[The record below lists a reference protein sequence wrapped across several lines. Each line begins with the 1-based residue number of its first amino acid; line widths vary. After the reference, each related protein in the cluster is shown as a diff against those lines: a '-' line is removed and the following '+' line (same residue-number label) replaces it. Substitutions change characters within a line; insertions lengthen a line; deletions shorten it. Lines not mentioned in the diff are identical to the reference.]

1 MELFGFEFPW
11 WLTLT
16 TFFALLLALMATGMP
31 VAIAFALL
39 NIGGLLLVKG
49 TIGLELLPGS
59 VYRSVATFNLLAIP
73 MFFLLGEVLF
83 QSRVIGL
90 TIDVMDRWIGRVRAR
105 LLFISLGAGTALA
118 TLSGAGMADT
128 ALLGTTLH
136 PEMEKRGYERRISLG
151 TLMSSGLLAA
161 IIPPSALAVLV
172 GSLAE
177 VSIARLLI
185 AGFVPGLMMASVYA
199 VYIWMRVRLNP
210 SLAPPYVGESVSWG
224 SRFTGLA
231 LLSPLGIIVLMV
243 MGFIIFGVT
252 TPSEA
257 AATGAIGAFIVAAL
271 YHLIR
276 MRLKTKSLEGV
287 RFNFQ
292 VVKDALYGTV
302 YISGMIFLI
311 ITGAVALGQLLA
323 FTGATTQ
330 FLSFI
335 VELGISA
342 LILVILVQLAV
353 LILGFF
359 IDQLSIMLVAIPVL
373 VPILGPLGIDP
384 IWFWVLFL
392 MNISIGA
399 ITPPFG
405 MMLFALKGV
414 VPQAS
419 MSDLYRASIPFVIL
433 DVIAVGLVITFPA
446 IATWLPGVLFN

>member
-1 MELFGFEFPW
+1 MEILGFELPW
-11 WLTLT
+11 WLTLI
-16 TFFALLLALMATGMP
+16 TFFALLLALMSTGMP
-31 VAIAFALL
+31 VAVAFALL
-39 NIGGLLLVKG
+39 NI
-49 TIGLELLPGS
+49 IGLFMVEGTLGLQLLPGS

-136 PEMEKRGYERRISLG
+136 PEMEKRGYERRLSLG
-151 TLMSSGLLAA
+151 TIMSSGLLAA

-185 AGFVPGLMMASVYA
+185 AGFIPGLMMATVYGL
-199 VYIWMRVRLNP
+199 YIWARVRMNP
-210 SLAPPYVGESVSWG
+210 SLAPPYVGVTATWG
-224 SRFTGLA
+224 ARFGGLA
-231 LLSPLGIIVLMV
+231 LLSPLGIIVIMV
-243 MGFIIFGVT
+243 MGFIIFGIT

-271 YHLIR
+271 Y
-276 MRLKTKSLEGV
+276 RLLRRRFSTGSLAGV
-287 RFNFQ
+287 RFDFQ

-330 FLSFI
+330 FLDFI
-335 VELGISA
+335 VTLGISA
-342 LILVILVQLAV
+342 IVLVIMVQLAV
-353 LILGFF
+353 LVLGFF

-373 VPILGPLGIDP
+373 VPILDPLGIDP
-384 IWFWVLFL
+384 VWFWVLFL

-433 DVIAVGLVITFPA
+433 DIIAVGLVIAFPQ
-446 IATWLPGVLFN
+446 IATWLPSLVV

>member
-1 MELFGFEFPW
+1 MELFGYEFSW
-11 WLTLT
+11 WLTLVI
-16 TFFALLLALMATGMP
+16 FFALLLALMSTGMP
-31 VAIAFALL
+31 VAMAFAVL
-39 NIGGLLLVKG
+39 NIAGLLLVVDGFK
-49 TIGLELLPGS
+49 GLELLAGS

-90 TIDVMDRWIGRVRAR
+90 TIDVMDRWIGKVRAR
-105 LLFISLGAGTALA
+105 LLFTSLGAGTLLA

-136 PEMEKRGYERRISLG
+136 PEMERRGYDRRLSLG
-151 TLMSSGLLAA
+151 TIMSSGLLAA
-161 IIPPSALAVLV
+161 IIPPSALAVLL

-185 AGFVPGLMMASVYA
+185 AGFMPGLLMVAVYA
-199 VYIWMRVRLNP
+199 VYIWIRVRMNP
-210 SLAPPYVGESVSWG
+210 TLAPPYTGETVTWRY
-224 SRFTGLA
+224 RFLGLA
-231 LLSPLGIIVLMV
+231 QMSPLGIIVIMV
-243 MGFIIFGVT
+243 MGFILFGVT

-271 YHLIR
+271 YR
-276 MRLKTKSLEGV
+276 RLTFK
-287 RFNFQ
+287 
-292 VVKDALYGTV
+292 VVKDSLYGTL
-302 YISGMIFLI
+302 YIGGMIFLI

-323 FTGATTQ
+323 FTGATRE
-330 FLSFI
+330 FLAFI
-335 VELGISA
+335 VELGLSA
-342 LILVILVQLAV
+342 VMLVIIVQLAV
-353 LILGFF
+353 LVLGFF

-373 VPILGPLGIDP
+373 VPILEPLGIDP
-384 IWFWVLFL
+384 VWFWVLFL

-433 DVIAVGLVITFPA
+433 DAIAVGLVIAFPQ
-446 IATWLPGVLFN
+446 IATWLPRVAFD

>member
-1 MELFGFEFPW
+1 MEIFGLELPW
-11 WLTLT
+11 WLTLI
-16 TFFALLLALMATGMP
+16 TFFGLLLALMSTGMP

-39 NIGGLLLVKG
+39 NIIGLFMVKG
-49 TIGLELLPGS
+49 TTGLLLLPGS

-73 MFFLLGEVLF
+73 MFFLLGEILF

-105 LLFISLGAGTALA
+105 LLFTSLGAGTALA

-128 ALLGTTLH
+128 ALLGTTLY
-136 PEMEKRGYERRISLG
+136 PEMEKRGYDRRLSLG

-185 AGFVPGLMMASVYA
+185 AGFLPGLMMAGVYGI
-199 VYIWMRVRLNP
+199 YIWVRVRMNP
-210 SLAPPYVGESVSWG
+210 TLAPPYVGEPIGW
-224 SRFTGLA
+224 RPKLTGAA

-243 MGFIIFGVT
+243 MGFIILGVT

-257 AATGAIGAFIVAAL
+257 AATGASGAFVVAAIYSL
-271 YHLIR
+271 LRARI
-276 MRLKTKSLEGV
+276 KSNSLDGV
-287 RFNFQ
+287 RFNYQ
-292 VVKDALYGTV
+292 VIKDASYGTV
-302 YISGMIFLI
+302 YIGGMIFLI

-323 FTGATTQ
+323 FTGATRE
-330 FLSFI
+330 FLHFI
-335 VELGISA
+335 VGLA
-342 LILVILVQLAV
+342 VPTVVLVIIVHLAV
-353 LILGFF
+353 LLLGFF

-373 VPILGPLGIDP
+373 IPIVEGLGIDP
-384 IWFWVLFL
+384 VWFWVLFL

-419 MSDLYRASIPFVIL
+419 MSDLYKASIPFVLL
-433 DVIAVGLVITFPA
+433 DMVALGLVIAFPP
-446 IATWLPGVLFN
+446 IATWLPSLIS

>member
-1 MELFGFEFPW
+1 MELFGFEFSW
-11 WLTLT
+11 WLTLVI
-16 TFFALLLALMATGMP
+16 FFALLLALMSTGMP
-31 VAIAFALL
+31 VAMAFAVL
-39 NIGGLLLVKG
+39 NIAGLLLVVDGFK
-49 TIGLELLPGS
+49 GLELLAGS

-90 TIDVMDRWIGRVRAR
+90 TIDVMDRWIGKVRAR
-105 LLFISLGAGTALA
+105 LLFTSLGAGTILA
-118 TLSGAGMADT
+118 TLSVVPSRAVSAMPAP
-128 ALLGTTLH
+128 LH
-136 PEMEKRGYERRISLG
+136 PEMERRGYDRRLSLG
-151 TLMSSGLLAA
+151 TIMSSGLLAA
-161 IIPPSALAVLV
+161 IIPPSALAVLL

-185 AGFVPGLMMASVYA
+185 AGFMPGLLMVAVYA
-199 VYIWMRVRLNP
+199 VYIWIRVRMNP
-210 SLAPPYVGESVSWG
+210 NLAPPYTGEVVTWRY
-224 SRFTGLA
+224 RFLGLA
-231 LLSPLGIIVLMV
+231 QMSPLGIIVIMV
-243 MGFIIFGVT
+243 MGFILFGVT

-271 YHLIR
+271 YR
-276 MRLKTKSLEGV
+276 RLTFKV
-287 RFNFQ
+287 M
-292 VVKDALYGTV
+292 KDSLYGTL
-302 YISGMIFLI
+302 YIGGMIFLI

-323 FTGATTQ
+323 FTGATRE

-335 VELGISA
+335 VDLGLSA
-342 LILVILVQLAV
+342 VLLVIIVQLAV
-353 LILGFF
+353 LVLGFF

-373 VPILGPLGIDP
+373 VPILEPLGIDP
-384 IWFWVLFL
+384 VWFWVLFL

-433 DVIAVGLVITFPA
+433 DAIAVGLVIAFPQ
-446 IATWLPGVLFN
+446 IATWLPNLVT

>member
-1 MELFGFEFPW
+1 MEIFGLEFPW
-11 WLTLT
+11 WLTLI
-16 TFFALLLALMATGMP
+16 TFFTLLLALMATGMP

-39 NIGGLLLVKG
+39 NIAGLFLVKG
-49 TIGLELLPGS
+49 TTGLLLLPGS

-105 LLFISLGAGTALA
+105 LLFTSLGAGTLLA

-128 ALLGTTLH
+128 ALLGTTLY

-185 AGFVPGLMMASVYA
+185 AGFVPGLMMATVYA
-199 VYIWMRVRLNP
+199 IYIWVRVRLNP
-210 SLAPPYVGESVSWG
+210 NLAPPYVAESVSWSLRLRG
-224 SRFTGLA
+224 VA
-231 LLSPLGIIVLMV
+231 EISPLGIIVLMV

-271 YHLIR
+271 YR
-276 MRLKTKSLEGV
+276 RLTFKVL
-287 RFNFQ
+287 
-292 VVKDALYGTV
+292 KDSLYGTL
-302 YISGMIFLI
+302 YIGGMIFLI

-323 FTGATTQ
+323 LTGATRD
-330 FLSFI
+330 FLDFI
-335 VELGISA
+335 VELGLSA
-342 LILVILVQLAV
+342 ILLVIIVQLAV
-353 LILGFF
+353 LVLGLF

-384 IWFWVLFL
+384 LWFWVLFL

-419 MSDLYRASIPFVIL
+419 MTDLYRASIPFVLL
-433 DVIAVGLVITFPA
+433 DIVAVGLVIAFPE
-446 IATWLPGVLFN
+446 IATWLPGLVV

>member
-1 MELFGFEFPW
+1 MELFGFEFSW
-11 WLTLT
+11 WATLII
-16 TFFALLLALMATGMP
+16 FFALLLALMSTGMP
-31 VAIAFALL
+31 VAMAFALL
-39 NIGGLLLVKG
+39 NIAGLLLVVDGFK
-49 TIGLELLPGS
+49 GLELLAGS

-90 TIDVMDRWIGRVRAR
+90 TIDVMDRWIGKVRAR
-105 LLFISLGAGTALA
+105 LLFTSLGAGTILA

-136 PEMEKRGYERRISLG
+136 PEMEKRGYDRRLSLG
-151 TLMSSGLLAA
+151 TIMSSGLLAA

-185 AGFVPGLMMASVYA
+185 AGFMPGLLMVGVYS
-199 VYIWMRVRLNP
+199 VYIWIRVRMNP
-210 SLAPPYVGESVSWG
+210 SLAPPYTGEVVTWRY
-224 SRFTGLA
+224 RFLGLA
-231 LLSPLGIIVLMV
+231 QMSPLGIIVIMV
-243 MGFIIFGVT
+243 MGFILFGVT

-271 YHLIR
+271 YR
-276 MRLKTKSLEGV
+276 RLT
-287 RFNFQ
+287 FT
-292 VVKDALYGTV
+292 VVKDSLYGTL
-302 YISGMIFLI
+302 YIGGMIFLI

-323 FTGATTQ
+323 FTGATRE
-330 FLSFI
+330 FLAFI
-335 VELGISA
+335 VELGLSA
-342 LILVILVQLAV
+342 VMLVIIVQLAV

-373 VPILGPLGIDP
+373 VPILEPLGIDP
-384 IWFWVLFL
+384 VWFWVLFL

-433 DVIAVGLVITFPA
+433 DAIAVGLVIAFPQ
-446 IATWLPGVLFN
+446 IATWLPNLVV

>member
-1 MELFGFEFPW
+1 MEILGLDLPW
-11 WLTLT
+11 WLTLL
-16 TFFALLLALMATGMP
+16 TFFGLLLALMSTGMP

-39 NIGGLLLVKG
+39 NIAGLLMVKG
-49 TIGLELLPGS
+49 SMGLLLLPGS

-73 MFFLLGEVLF
+73 MFFLLGEILF

-90 TIDVMDRWIGRVRAR
+90 TIDVMDRWIGKVRAR

-172 GSLAE
+172 GSFAE

-185 AGFVPGLMMASVYA
+185 AGILPGLMMATVYGI
-199 VYIWMRVRLNP
+199 YIYVRVKINP
-210 SLAPPYVGESVSWG
+210 SLAPPYTGEDVGWG
-224 SRFTGLA
+224 SRLGGLA
-231 LLSPLGIIVLMV
+231 LLSPLGIIVIMV

-257 AATGAIGAFIVAAL
+257 AATGAIGAFIVVAL
-271 YHLIR
+271 YRLIR
-276 MRLKTKSLEGV
+276 ASIKSKSLEGV
-287 RFNFQ
+287 RFDYQ

-302 YISGMIFLI
+302 YIGGMIFLI

-323 FTGATTQ
+323 LTGATKD
-330 FLSFI
+330 FLDFI
-335 VELGISA
+335 VGLA
-342 LILVILVQLAV
+342 VPTVVLVIIVHLAV
-353 LILGFF
+353 LLLGFF
-359 IDQLSIMLVAIPVL
+359 IDQLSIMLVSIPVL
-373 VPILGPLGIDP
+373 VPVVEGLGIDP
-384 IWFWVLFL
+384 VWFWVLFL
-392 MNISIGA
+392 MNISVGA

-419 MSDLYRASIPFVIL
+419 MTDLYRASIPFVIL
-433 DVIAVGLVITFPA
+433 DMIAIGIVIAFPP
-446 IATWLPGVLFN
+446 IATWLPGLIN